1 VVFFFSSR
9 RRHTRCYRDWSS
21 DVCSSD
27 LIRIASTPQTID
39 AVSPVPLFA
48 TRVGE
53 AFILSLQPAVRRLSR
68 WPEVP
73 NGPRQSSRISGR
85 LVLPF
90 GTPSSRC
97 LATLS
102 QARSR
107 RCWPWRPIFQRLGAV
122 ASLHTPQDL
131 WLANSYSRRR
141 RCLVPAATMLPR

>member
-1 VVFFFSSR
+1 MAVSR
-9 RRHTRCYRDWSS
+9 RSGSATGKKLFYIALDGRLMA
-21 DVCSSD
+21 VA
-27 LIRIASTPQTID
+27 IRIASTSQTID

-48 TRVGE
+48 THVGE

-73 NGPRQSSRISGR
+73 DEPRQSSRISGR

-107 RCWPWRPIFQRLGAV
+107 RCWPSTR
-122 ASLHTPQDL
+122 SD
-131 WLANSYSRRR
+131 SYIDIVWVQEPT
-141 RCLVPAATMLPR
+141 L